1 MDLRGFLEK
10 LREDGQLASI
20 QSEVDW
26 NLQAGALCSM
36 SNRIGGPAM
45 QFTRVKDYPGLT
57 LAGSLFTGPGNI
69 PERREKP
76 WTRHALAL
84 DLDGGTGY
92 EEFMGELLQRTS
104 APLHP
109 TVVSTGACKDNVLAG
124 KDADILK
131 FPIPFLHE
139 GDGGRYGTCGVVIVK
154 DPDSTWQ
161 SWGFHRWMVL
171 DGQRLTGPFP
181 PWDGLGIIHQKNES
195 RGQATPFAIAL
206 GGDPATVLA
215 AAMVAPPGTDKAAL
229 AGGLRQDP
237 IPLVRAETSDLL
249 VPAEAEMIIEGEVRP
264 GERAEEGPFPQ
275 WIGRTPKTSQPVYHI
290 KAITYRHN
298 PILPIAAE
306 GSKISDSLA
315 LTSTTLSLALTQ
327 GCGAVGLPIRWV
339 NCPVETM
346 MALCVV
352 SLRKFYDGQP
362 SRAAKFL
369 FALPFAQPWFDKVL
383 VLDDDVEAIDWERIM
398 TDWWQKP
405 NPSKDYHFLAAGN
418 PTMLSAYSNSP
429 AKTDVPATK
438 VWIDA
443 TWPKTWEKTWIPRRV
458 GFESYP
464 EALQQRVVER
474 WKELGLPGETV
485 VKKSV

>member
-1 MDLRGFLEK
+1 
-10 LREDGQLASI
+10 
-20 QSEVDW
+20 
-26 NLQAGALCSM
+26 
-36 SNRIGGPAM
+36 
-45 QFTRVKDYPGLT
+45 
-57 LAGSLFTGPGNI
+57 
-69 PERREKP
+69 
-76 WTRHALAL
+76 
-84 DLDGGTGY
+84 
-92 EEFMGELLQRTS
+92 
-104 APLHP
+104 
-109 TVVSTGACKDNVLAG
+109 
-124 KDADILK
+124 
-131 FPIPFLHE
+131 
-139 GDGGRYGTCGVVIVK
+139 
-154 DPDSTWQ
+154 
-161 SWGFHRWMVL
+161 
-171 DGQRLTGPFP
+171 
-181 PWDGLGIIHQKNES
+181 
-195 RGQATPFAIAL
+195 
-206 GGDPATVLA
+206 
-215 AAMVAPPGTDKAAL
+215 VAPPGTDKAAL